1 MVWKFIH
8 LDNFKVFLE
17 NVNVFKMEQKENLF
31 KMEQNE
37 NSEHFKLEQ
46 NGKDARKKG
55 METFVKDNM

>member
-1 MVWKFIH
+1 
-8 LDNFKVFLE
+8 
-17 NVNVFKMEQKENLF
+17 MEQKENLF